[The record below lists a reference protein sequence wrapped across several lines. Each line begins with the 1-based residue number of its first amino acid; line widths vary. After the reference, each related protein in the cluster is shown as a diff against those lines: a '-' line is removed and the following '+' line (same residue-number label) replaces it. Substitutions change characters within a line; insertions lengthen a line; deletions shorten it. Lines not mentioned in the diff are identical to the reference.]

1 MYSGEAVEGVEVAED
16 GEITQVRNMLQ
27 LASVSACFSLLCC
40 VQF

>member
-27 LASVSACFSLLCC
+27 LAPLLSLH
-40 VQF
+40 VDVRQ